1 MTFRLAHLT
10 DPHLP
15 LPRAGARDLMT
26 KRILGW
32 QSWHRR
38 RKSIHLSTVLQAVIR
53 DVHAHHPDQIAVTG
67 DIGNISLPSEHLAA
81 RQWFETIDTP
91 DRVLVVPGNHDAY
104 VHLPASE
111 GVALWGAYRE
121 GEDGSAPA
129 IRRLAGVML
138 IGVDSAVPTPWLM
151 SGGTVG
157 PTQLEKLAA
166 ALEAGRAEG
175 LCRIVLIHH
184 PPVAIRGGSGRKA
197 LSDAEAFRATLAR
210 HGAEMVI
217 HGHTHRRSLVML
229 DTIAGA
235 TPIVGAP
242 SASANDR
249 RHGDMGG
256 WNLYEIE
263 RDGPGWRIA
272 MTCREATTSGPMT
285 TIATQSLSVLPR

>member
-104 VHLPASE
+104 VYLPASE

-121 GEDGSAPA
+121 GEGGAAPA
-129 IRRLAGVML
+129 IRRLGDVML

-157 PTQLEKLAA
+157 TTQLEKLAA

-217 HGHTHRRSLVML
+217 HGHTHRRSLVTL

-272 MTCREATTSGPMT
+272 MTCREATTSGPMM
-285 TIATQSLSVLPR
+285 TIANQSLSVLPR

>member
-15 LPRAGARDLMT
+15 LPRARARELMT

-38 RKSIHLSTVLQAVIR
+38 RKSIHLSTVLQSVVR

-67 DIGNISLPSEHLAA
+67 DIGNISLPSEHAAA
-81 RQWFETIDTP
+81 RHWFESIDKP

-104 VHLPASE
+104 VAVPSSE

-121 GEDGSAPA
+121 GEDGAAPA
-129 IRRLAGVML
+129 IRRVGDVML

-157 PTQLEKLAA
+157 PAQLQKVAT
-166 ALEAGRAEG
+166 ALQSGGADG
-175 LCRIVLIHH
+175 LCRVVLIHH
-184 PPVAIRGGSGRKA
+184 PPLAIRGGGGRKA
-197 LSDAEAFRATLAR
+197 LSDAEAFRALLVQ
-210 HGAEMVI
+210 HGAELVI
-217 HGHTHRRSLVML
+217 HGHTHRRSLVVL
-229 DTIAGA
+229 ETAAGG
-235 TPIVGAP
+235 TPIIGAP

-263 RDGPGWRIA
+263 RLAKGWRVGMI
-272 MTCREATTSGPMT
+272 CREATPAGSMVTVD
-285 TIATQSLSVLPR
+285 TQSLPVHPR